1 MVTIATI
8 RAAAGGCPPRW
19 STPRTRRRTLGPQ
32 VTATAR
38 EIGVRLMPW
47 QRSVLSVAM
56 ERAGGRAAY
65 RDVLISVPRQSG
77 KSTLVLA
84 RIAWQLAERPG
95 SRILYAA
102 QTRTAA
108 RQKMLS
114 GWWPRLDASPLG
126 PELKLFRG
134 FGSETI
140 EHSNGSMLQLLSAN
154 EASGHGETTDLVI
167 VDEAWVHTDARVEQ
181 AVRPTMATRPDA
193 QLWAVSTAGTI
204 RSVWW
209 RGKLDAGISAAEMGL
224 DSGTCCF
231 DWSAGPE
238 VNAADQQAWWR
249 VMPALGHTID
259 VDTVQADLTAMGVD
273 EFRRA
278 YLNSWKAADDLGWK
292 LFDKSKWEAA
302 RGR

>member
-1 MVTIATI
+1 
-8 RAAAGGCPPRW
+8 
-19 STPRTRRRTLGPQ
+19 

-38 EIGVRLMPW
+38 QIGVDLMPW
-47 QRSVLSVAM
+47 QRLVLRVAM
-56 ERAGGRAAY
+56 ERAGGRFAY
-65 RDVLISVPRQSG
+65 RDVAVSVPRQSG

-95 SRILYAA
+95 SMILYAA
-102 QTRTAA
+102 QSRVAA
-108 RQKMLS
+108 RQKMLNA
-114 GWWPRLDASPLG
+114 WWPRLAASPLG

-140 EHSNGSMLQLLSAN
+140 AHSNGSVLQLLSAN

-193 QLWAVSTAGTI
+193 QLWAVSTAGTHK
-204 RSVWW
+204 STWW
-209 RGKLDAGISAAEMGL
+209 RGKLDAGISAAEMGV
-224 DSGTCCF
+224 DSGTACF
-231 DWSAGPE
+231 DWSAAPE
-238 VNAADQQAWWR
+238 VNAADTAAWWR
-249 VMPALGHTID
+249 IMPALGHTID
-259 VDTVQADLTAMGVD
+259 VETVQADLTAMGLD

-278 YLNSWKAADDLGWK
+278 YLNSWKAADDLGWRV
-292 LFDKSKWEAA
+292 FDKTAWERA